1 MEGPA
6 GPVDLAQIKQTL
18 VQCLGLPSGAEKGKG
33 DREFHFQTAAD
44 RILLNTGLALDENE
58 LKQIAYRCIAMERI
72 YNIREGIPSNQGK
85 QADDYRENGW
95 TRQAVVKKTKV
106 FDPLRIDDLWSRL
119 K

>member
-1 MEGPA
+1 M
-6 GPVDLAQIKQTL
+6 
-18 VQCLGLPSGAEKGKG
+18 
-33 DREFHFQTAAD
+33 
-44 RILLNTGLALDENE
+44 DENE

-72 YNIREGIPSNQGK
+72 YNIREGITSNQGR

-95 TRQAVVKKTKV
+95 TRQAVLKKTKV

>member
-1 MEGPA
+1 M
-6 GPVDLAQIKQTL
+6 QIL
-18 VQCLGLPSGAEKGKG
+18 GVQRLGLPPSGTKSGGGGK
-33 DREFHFQTAAD
+33 ELNFQTAAD
-44 RILLNTGLALDENE
+44 RILLNTGLVLDENE

-72 YNIREGIPSNQGK
+72 YNIREGITSNQGR

-95 TRQAVVKKTKV
+95 TRQAVLKKTKV